1 MKQELTFER
10 IVEGEV
16 YADRDIDVLPAMHG
30 FLQAASWT
38 VPRVAFTD
46 WQVPAGGIHAR
57 QTWEKIHELPSP
69 SVRLKIVAVRK
80 YVSKDRP
87 YVVFES
93 TLSDRAG
100 KLLGRGEMTILWPG

>member
-10 IVEGEV
+10 IIEGEV
-16 YADRDIDVLPAMHG
+16 YADRDILVVPAMHG

-46 WQVPAGGIHAR
+46 WQVPPGGIHAR
-57 QTWEKIHELPSP
+57 QTWECVSELDIETAH
-69 SVRLKIVAVRK
+69 LKIIAIKK
-80 YVSKDRP
+80 YFAKERP

-93 TLSDRAG
+93 TLTDEAG
-100 KLLGRGEMTILWPG
+100 MLLGRGEMTILWPK